1 MSHSVMSADQ
11 GEFNFSTAQRVKHLK
26 TEEQDFEWYPSTE
39 HILDVVRKDLVDSLF
54 LESYNRESSLLDIGA
69 GDGRVLSALN
79 QPMKDRYGD
88 MKPPF
93 HNLYAIEKSLLHCS
107 QLDKKVLVIGTD
119 FNQQTLVDKPVGV
132 IFCNPPYS
140 TFEQWATRVISE
152 ANAEVCYLVLPQ
164 RWSNSQSI
172 ENAIK
177 MREAEAEVIGTFD
190 FQNDCDRET
199 RHSVPVDIIR
209 VNLGYKNHRQCK
221 VDPFKAFFDA
231 NFDLD
236 LAESDYS
243 AKFRGP
249 SDSTQQKLNEL
260 VPGGDM
266 VKAMQSLYDH
276 QMTKLMDTYSALAEI
291 DPDLLRELE
300 VSKSSVLESLK
311 LKIKSLKSLFWK
323 ELFAKFD
330 ALTSRLTSSNRKGLL
345 ELLERHVS
353 VDFTAE
359 NAYAI
364 AQWAIKH
371 ADALQDDQFKDF
383 YLSMSQAA
391 NVVNYASNQRTF
403 KYDRWRY
410 RELVMNGQISHFKLD
425 YRCVMENVGGIV
437 NGYDYNSYYNQ
448 CGLSVRAIEF
458 ITDFVTIAG
467 NLGFDTRGTPKPYEF
482 KWASNK
488 AHDFRYIQSNGSSE
502 VLFSVRAYLNGNLHI
517 KMNPKLALK
526 LNVVAGKLFGWVRSA
541 EEAAAEM
548 EAPASQVVEVT
559 EMFCHSLS
567 LTHNYQNLLMA
578 A

>member
-1 MSHSVMSADQ
+1 MSHSVMLAEQ
-11 GEFNFSTAQRVKHLK
+11 GELNFSTAQRVRHLK
-26 TEEQDFEWYPSTE
+26 AEEQDFEWYPSSE
-39 HILDVVRKDLVDSLF
+39 HIIDVVRRDLVESKF

-79 QPMKDRYGD
+79 MPLEDRRGE
-88 MKPPF
+88 MSPPF
-93 HNLYAIEKSLLHCS
+93 YNLYAIEKSLVHCS

-132 IFCNPPYS
+132 IFSNPPYS
-140 TFEQWATRVISE
+140 AFEQWATRIITE

-164 RWSNSQSI
+164 RWSGSRDI
-172 ENAIK
+172 EIAIK
-177 MREAEAEVIGTFD
+177 LREAEAEVIGTFD

-199 RHSVPVDIIR
+199 RYSVPVDIIR
-209 VNLGYKNHRQCK
+209 VNLGYKNHHQCK

-276 QMTKLMDTYSALAEI
+276 QMAKLMGTYSALAEI

-330 ALTSRLTSSNRKGLL
+330 ALTSRLTSSNRKALL

-391 NVVNYASNQRTF
+391 NVVNYISNQRTF

-410 RELVMNGQISHFKLD
+410 RELLKNGQISHFRLD

-448 CGLSVRAIEF
+448 CGLSCRAIEF
-458 ITDFVTIAG
+458 ITDLVTIAG
-467 NLGFDTRGTPKPYEF
+467 NLGFDTRGTPKAYEF

-488 AHDFRYIQSNGSSE
+488 AHDFRYIQSNGSIE
-502 VLFSVRAYLNGNLHI
+502 VLFTVRAFLNGNLHI

-548 EAPASQVVEVT
+548 EVPASHVVEVT
-559 EMFCHSLS
+559 EMFGHSLS